1 MVAYR
6 SFRGRRSMQ
15 HVLCHAKHALAGRK
29 GNTHAGFSLI
39 ELMVTVA
46 VLAILVAI
54 ATPSFTAIINNN
66 RLTGNANELVA
77 SLQLAR
83 SDAVTRNTSVRLC
96 RSIDSATC
104 VTSTNATWAG
114 WITVI
119 EATGVVLRVNTVKV
133 PIQVSA
139 SPAISDNT
147 DRVVFR
153 PDGMA
158 RDNAGGLLRAQM
170 AVCIPTG
177 TPAENQRFVSIVSG
191 SRVSVDPA
199 NGAGACAAPANPL

>member
-1 MVAYR
+1 M
-6 SFRGRRSMQ
+6 GQ
-15 HVLCHAKHALAGRK
+15 HHMHHALCHVSNDLVPSKASKV
-29 GNTHAGFSLI
+29 AGFSMI

-66 RLTGNANELVA
+66 RLTSSANELVA

-96 RSIDSATC
+96 RSADSVSCVGATG
-104 VTSTNATWAG
+104 ATWAG
-114 WITVI
+114 WITVV
-119 EATGVVLRVNTVKV
+119 EATGVVLRVNTVKA

-158 RDNAGGLLRAQM
+158 RTNAGALLEAQM
-170 AVCIPTG
+170 AVCMPTG
-177 TPAENQRFVSIVSG
+177 TPLAVL
-191 SRVSVDPA
+191 SRKTLKRCFRSSM
-199 NGAGACAAPANPL
+199 CSL

>member
-1 MVAYR
+1 
-6 SFRGRRSMQ
+6 MQ
-15 HVLCHAKHALAGRK
+15 HALCLVSNDLVPSRAKRI
-29 GNTHAGFSLI
+29 AGFSLI

-66 RLTGNANELVA
+66 RLTSNANELVA

-83 SDAVTRNTSVRLC
+83 SDAVARNTTVRLC
-96 RSIDSATC
+96 RSVDSATC
-104 VTSTNATWAG
+104 VAATSATWAG

-119 EATGVVLRVNTVKV
+119 EATGVVLRVNTVKA

-139 SPAISDNT
+139 SPAISGNV

-153 PDGMA
+153 PDGKA
-158 RDNAGGLLRAQM
+158 RDAAGTLLLAQM

-177 TPAENQRFVSIVSG
+177 TPAENQRLVSVRSG
-191 SRVSVDPA
+191 SRVSIDPA
-199 NGAGACAAPANPL
+199 NGAGACAAPPNPL

>member
-1 MVAYR
+1 
-6 SFRGRRSMQ
+6 MQ
-15 HVLCHAKHALAGRK
+15 YALCHVSNALAPSRAK
-29 GNTHAGFSLI
+29 KIAGFSLI

-66 RLTGNANELVA
+66 RLTSNANELVA

-83 SDAVTRNTSVRLC
+83 SDAVARNTTVRLC
-96 RSIDSATC
+96 RSVDSATC
-104 VTSTNATWAG
+104 VAATSATWAG

-119 EATGVVLRVNTVKV
+119 EATGVVLRVNTVKA

-139 SPAISDNT
+139 SPAISGNV

-153 PDGMA
+153 PDGKA
-158 RDNAGGLLRAQM
+158 RDAAGTLLLAQM

-177 TPAENQRFVSIVSG
+177 TPAENQRLVSVRSG
-191 SRVSVDPA
+191 SRVSIDPA
-199 NGAGACAAPANPL
+199 NGAGACAAPPNPL